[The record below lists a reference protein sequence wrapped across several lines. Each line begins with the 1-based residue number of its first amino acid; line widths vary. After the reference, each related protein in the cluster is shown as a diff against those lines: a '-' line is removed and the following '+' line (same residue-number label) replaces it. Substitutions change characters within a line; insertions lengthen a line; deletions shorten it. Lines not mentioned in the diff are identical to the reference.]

1 VAHTFHKRRKYC
13 GGSVEN
19 ASLARCI
26 ALLHGDM
33 IARMGRL
40 RRRRT
45 EVGVF
50 ALLALVAELTGRSI
64 TLRLD
69 GRLHVSP
76 LATSVAPY
84 YPFLLAG
91 IRLLAALALAAVAW
105 RLVRAHVTANAGE
118 ALLRTL
124 GNRGSKAPQ
133 LRITLSS
140 RLWLW
145 SFGATSVWFLIQDD
159 ADRASEGRWPLL
171 APWLHTWA
179 LPVFAVLAVLFSIGW
194 GAVRNWLREV
204 ESFAAATIAFACRAL
219 RREAPEP
226 SHHRPCDERAP
237 RQLFGAAFESRPPP
251 LPA

>member
-1 VAHTFHKRRKYC
+1 M
-13 GGSVEN
+13 GG
-19 ASLARCI
+19 
-26 ALLHGDM
+26 
-33 IARMGRL
+33 L

-45 EVGVF
+45 EVAVF

-105 RLVRAHVTANAGE
+105 RLVRAHATAGAGE
-118 ALLRTL
+118 ALMRTL
-124 GNRGSKAPQ
+124 GQRGYSAPR
-133 LRITLSS
+133 LRITLSPK
-140 RLWLW
+140 LWLA
-145 SFGATSVWFLIQDD
+145 SFSATSLWFLVQDD
-159 ADRASEGRWPLL
+159 GNRASEGRWPLL

-194 GAVRNWLREV
+194 GAVRNWLRDV
-204 ESFAAATIAFACRAL
+204 ENYAAATFALACRAL
-219 RREAPEP
+219 RRQAPEP
-226 SHHRPCDERAP
+226 SHHRPCDASAP
-237 RQLFGAAFESRPPP
+237 RRLFGVVFESRPPP

>member
-1 VAHTFHKRRKYC
+1 M
-13 GGSVEN
+13 GG
-19 ASLARCI
+19 
-26 ALLHGDM
+26 
-33 IARMGRL
+33 L

-76 LATSVAPY
+76 LAASVAPY

-105 RLVRAHVTANAGE
+105 RLIRAHATATAGE

-124 GNRGSKAPQ
+124 GQRGYHPPQ
-133 LRITLSS
+133 LRITLSP
-140 RLWLW
+140 RLWLA
-145 SFGATSVWFLIQDD
+145 SFGATSLWFLIQDD
-159 ADRASEGRWPLL
+159 ADRLSEGRWPLL

-204 ESFAAATIAFACRAL
+204 ESFAAATVAFACRAL
-219 RREAPEP
+219 RREAPEHFA
-226 SHHRPCDERAP
+226 S
-237 RQLFGAAFESRPPP
+237 
-251 LPA
+251 PAV

>member
-1 VAHTFHKRRKYC
+1 M
-13 GGSVEN
+13 GGW
-19 ASLARCI
+19 
-26 ALLHGDM
+26 
-33 IARMGRL
+33 

-50 ALLALVAELTGRSI
+50 ALLALVAELTGRSV

-69 GRLHVSP
+69 GQLHVSP
-76 LATSVAPY
+76 LAASAAPY
-84 YPFLLAG
+84 YAFLLAG

-105 RLVRAHVTANAGE
+105 RLIRAHATANAGE

-124 GNRGSKAPQ
+124 GQRGSNAPQ
-133 LRITLSS
+133 LRISLSP
-140 RLWLW
+140 RLWLA
-145 SFGATSVWFLIQDD
+145 SFGATALWFLIQDD
-159 ADRASEGRWPLL
+159 ADRLSEGRWPLL

-179 LPVFAVLAVLFSIGW
+179 LPVFAVIAVFFSIGW

-204 ESFAAATIAFACRAL
+204 ERFAAATVAFACRLL

-226 SHHRPCDERAP
+226 SHQRPCDDRGP
-237 RQLFGAAFESRPPP
+237 RHLFGVVFESRPPP

>member
-1 VAHTFHKRRKYC
+1 
-13 GGSVEN
+13 
-19 ASLARCI
+19 
-26 ALLHGDM
+26 
-33 IARMGRL
+33 MGAW

-50 ALLALVAELTGRSI
+50 ALLALVAELTGRSV

-69 GRLHVSP
+69 GQLHVSP
-76 LATSVAPY
+76 LAASAAPY
-84 YPFLLAG
+84 YAFLLAG

-105 RLVRAHVTANAGE
+105 RLIRAHATANAGE

-124 GNRGSKAPQ
+124 GQRGSNAPQ
-133 LRITLSS
+133 LRISLSP
-140 RLWLW
+140 RLWLAC
-145 SFGATSVWFLIQDD
+145 FGATALWFLIQDD
-159 ADRASEGRWPLL
+159 TDRLSEGRWPLL

-194 GAVRNWLREV
+194 GSVRDWLRDV
-204 ESFAAATIAFACRAL
+204 ERFAASTVAFACRAL

-226 SHHRPCDERAP
+226 SHCPPCDDRAP
-237 RQLFGAAFESRPPP
+237 RQLFGVVFESRPPP

>member
-1 VAHTFHKRRKYC
+1 M
-13 GGSVEN
+13 GG
-19 ASLARCI
+19 
-26 ALLHGDM
+26 
-33 IARMGRL
+33 L

-76 LATSVAPY
+76 LAASVAPY

-91 IRLLAALALAAVAW
+91 IRLLAALALAGVAW
-105 RLVRAHVTANAGE
+105 RLIRAHATATAGE

-124 GNRGSKAPQ
+124 GQRGYHPPR
-133 LRITLSS
+133 LRITLSPK
-140 RLWLW
+140 LWLA
-145 SFGATSVWFLIQDD
+145 SFGATSLWFLIQDD
-159 ADRASEGRWPLL
+159 ADRLSEGRWPLL

-204 ESFAAATIAFACRAL
+204 ESFAAATVAFACRAL
-219 RREAPEP
+219 RRVVPEAPRQ
-226 SHHRPCDERAP
+226 RPCDERGP
-237 RQLFGAAFESRPPP
+237 RHLFGVIFESRPPP

>member
-1 VAHTFHKRRKYC
+1 
-13 GGSVEN
+13 
-19 ASLARCI
+19 
-26 ALLHGDM
+26 
-33 IARMGRL
+33 MGAW

-50 ALLALVAELTGRSI
+50 ALLALVAELTGRSV

-69 GRLHVSP
+69 GQLHVSP
-76 LATSVAPY
+76 LAASAAPY
-84 YPFLLAG
+84 YAFLLAG

-105 RLVRAHVTANAGE
+105 RLIRAHATANAGE

-124 GNRGSKAPQ
+124 GQRGSNAPQ
-133 LRITLSS
+133 LRISLSP
-140 RLWLW
+140 RLWLA
-145 SFGATSVWFLIQDD
+145 SFGATALWFLIQDD
-159 ADRASEGRWPLL
+159 ADRLSEGRWPLL

-179 LPVFAVLAVLFSIGW
+179 LPVFAVIAVFFSIGW

-204 ESFAAATIAFACRAL
+204 ERFAAATVAFACRVL

-226 SHHRPCDERAP
+226 SHQRPCDDRGP
-237 RQLFGAAFESRPPP
+237 RHLFGVVFESRPPP

>member
-1 VAHTFHKRRKYC
+1 M
-13 GGSVEN
+13 GG
-19 ASLARCI
+19 
-26 ALLHGDM
+26 
-33 IARMGRL
+33 L
-40 RRRRT
+40 RRGRT

-76 LATSVAPY
+76 LAASVAPY

-91 IRLLAALALAAVAW
+91 IRLLAALALAGVAW
-105 RLVRAHVTANAGE
+105 RLIRAHATATAGE

-124 GNRGSKAPQ
+124 GQRGYHPPR
-133 LRITLSS
+133 LRITLSPK
-140 RLWLW
+140 LWLA
-145 SFGATSVWFLIQDD
+145 SFGATSLWFLIQDD
-159 ADRASEGRWPLL
+159 ADRLSEGRWPLL

-204 ESFAAATIAFACRAL
+204 ESFAAATVAFACRAL
-219 RREAPEP
+219 RRVVSEAPRQ
-226 SHHRPCDERAP
+226 RPCDERGP
-237 RQLFGAAFESRPPP
+237 RRLFGVIFESRPPP